1 MTAGGFNPKI
11 ALIFLTLVPQFVS
24 PGEPAFTTGPV
35 TCVGSSSSMAPGRD
49 RVGGTGAPAMI
60 VAVTADP
67 VVLRPARPGDAAA
80 IAGVW
85 LRSFDAAL
93 PTVRRAHSDDEV
105 RGWIREILLPG
116 HEVWVAEADGA
127 VVGMLALSQGWVDQL
142 YLDPDWRG
150 RGVGERLVEL
160 ARQRQPSGLQL
171 WTFQVNEAAQR
182 FYERQGFVAVEWT
195 EGAANEEGE
204 PDVRYVWRGGG

>member
-1 MTAGGFNPKI
+1 
-11 ALIFLTLVPQFVS
+11 
-24 PGEPAFTTGPV
+24 
-35 TCVGSSSSMAPGRD
+35 
-49 RVGGTGAPAMI
+49 
-60 VAVTADP
+60 

-142 YLDPDWRG
+142 YLDPNWRG
-150 RGVGERLVEL
+150 RGIGERLVEL

>member
-1 MTAGGFNPKI
+1 
-11 ALIFLTLVPQFVS
+11 
-24 PGEPAFTTGPV
+24 
-35 TCVGSSSSMAPGRD
+35 
-49 RVGGTGAPAMI
+49 MI

-142 YLDPDWRG
+142 YLDPNWRG
-150 RGVGERLVEL
+150 RGIGERLVEL

>member
-1 MTAGGFNPKI
+1 
-11 ALIFLTLVPQFVS
+11 
-24 PGEPAFTTGPV
+24 
-35 TCVGSSSSMAPGRD
+35 
-49 RVGGTGAPAMI
+49 MI

-105 RGWIREILLPG
+105 RGWIREVLLPG

-142 YLDPDWRG
+142 YLDPNWRG
-150 RGVGERLVEL
+150 RGIGERLVEL